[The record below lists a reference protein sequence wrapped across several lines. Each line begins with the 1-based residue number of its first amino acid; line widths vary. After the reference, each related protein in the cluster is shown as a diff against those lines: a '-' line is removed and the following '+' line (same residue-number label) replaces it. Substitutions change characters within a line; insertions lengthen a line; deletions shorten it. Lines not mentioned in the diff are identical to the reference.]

1 MDDRIG
7 QTDRQSVPC
16 DQGHPSGKITGNQGP
31 LALTGYREK
40 QPIRDSDPRRDA
52 VRINEKKRP
61 RRSTRDLFQE
71 MNHPAG
77 CYIYQ
82 NQRDHAEGD
91 LLTLQGP
98 EDLRTFTQGELSSAV
113 DDYHRMARWAAG
125 HGLDPM
131 SVRITWY
138 AGDVKA
144 EDQAP
149 SVLST
154 VIRIQGGAIEVY
166 RQMAPSWH
174 RLMGKHVVREV
185 AGPRGLRL
193 SYEGSPSVWMQIN
206 NPEHSSGV
214 YQWGI

>member
-1 MDDRIG
+1 M
-7 QTDRQSVPC
+7 DRQSVPC
-16 DQGHPSGKITGNQGP
+16 DQGHPSGKITGNHGP
-31 LALTGYREK
+31 LALIGHREK
-40 QPIRDSDPRRDA
+40 QPIRDSGPRGEA
-52 VRINEKKRP
+52 VKTNEKKRP
-61 RRSTRDLFQE
+61 RRSSRDRFQE
-71 MNHPAG
+71 LNHPAG

-98 EDLRTFTQGELSSAV
+98 EDPRTFTQGELSSAV

-149 SVLST
+149 GVLST
-154 VIRIQGGAIEVY
+154 VIRIKSGAIEVY

-185 AGPRGLRL
+185 EGPRGLRL
-193 SYEGSPSVWMQIN
+193 NYEGSASSWMQISA
-206 NPEHSSGV
+206 PGFSSHLVQSGV